1 MTEAALFGINLKWIT
16 LATLVVQNSSLALVM
31 HHSQQGSGPRF
42 NPATAVI
49 LAELLKLCI
58 CVFVQWKDRSKLGKY
73 GIRGLLDDVV
83 GRDSNHTAMA
93 VPALLYFI
101 QNNLQYTGA
110 KLLDAAVYQVSC
122 QFKIITTAMFAV
134 WMLQRKLSVTKWTGL
149 GFLTVGIALV
159 NVSLDHSEKQS
170 NSIVE
175 QFGGLIAIAIAT
187 VLSGLAGIWFEKVLK
202 GSQQSVILRNIQL
215 SLFSCMTG
223 ILMGLNPTNRNFIS
237 TYGFFY
243 GYNALTWL
251 AILLQALGGLIV
263 AYVVKYAD
271 NILKGF
277 ATSISI
283 IVTSLISVF
292 FLGGALNGIF
302 LIGVSTVIYG
312 RFRSSSYLFV
322 QYRRQETRN
331 YLC

>member
-1 MTEAALFGINLKWIT
+1 MTEATLFGIHLKWIT

-31 HHSQQGSGPRF
+31 HHSQQGNGPKF

-58 CVFVQWKDRSKLGKY
+58 CTFVQLKERSKLGKY

-134 WMLQRKLSVTKWTGL
+134 WILQKKLTIEKWTAL
-149 GFLTVGIALV
+149 GCLTLGIALV
-159 NVSLDHSEKQS
+159 NVSLDHSEKESKSVAGQL
-170 NSIVE
+170 
-175 QFGGLIAIAIAT
+175 GGLIAIAIAT

-223 ILMGLNPTNRNFIS
+223 ILMGLNPTNRDFIS
-237 TYGFFY
+237 KNGFFY

-251 AILLQALGGLIV
+251 AVLLQALGGLIV

-283 IVTSLISVF
+283 IMTSVISVF
-292 FLGGALNGIF
+292 FLGGSLNGIF
-302 LIGVSTVIYG
+302 LAGVCIVIYG
-312 RFRSSSYLFV
+312 ILGSSSNLFV
-322 QYRRQETRN
+322 
-331 YLC
+331 